1 MKGDRYL
8 STRFEEDVQSN
19 KQVIRK
25 RNRAKNKQKMRVSG
39 AGVKNLQ
46 RIISKD

>member
-8 STRFEEDVQSN
+8 STKFEEDIQSN

-25 RNRAKNKQKMRVSG
+25 KNRAKNKRKMKVSG

-46 RIISKD
+46 RIITE